1 MRHALLHITIAL
13 AAIALMLMPQL
24 SYSQCG
30 VEESNSLQRSLDSAL
45 ATITHDTHDSTKA
58 RIYHDISRYTEYAD
72 SAIKYAKLSIDLCG
86 KDNKLLVAKNLSNIG
101 WGFNRKN
108 IYDSSYIYLKKSEEL
123 SKEIGDSLCLPTTYL
138 LISRLFER
146 KSITDSALRYAHNA
160 LDICIRTKDTVIL
173 TFCYQTLGDLSY
185 EKRFFQSAEEY
196 YRLALY
202 LNTQA
207 DNITGMVSNMQW
219 VGDTYLAYFDME
231 HDTSCLYTA
240 LNYFTR
246 VIAIIDSTKLN
257 NDIVN
262 VCKYDT
268 YSDIAA
274 AYIALAKF
282 TGEERYA
289 DSCLAYYNIAEKYF
303 LQHGD
308 PSAYITFN
316 RSYVDYL
323 IFKGRYREAEKHLID
338 LEKYFDENTSA
349 TAMHEHHKQLKEVYV
364 KLGDWQKAFHHG
376 EEEHKY
382 FTRYLN
388 DSTMNATAD
397 SKTEQA
403 LMIEHLNQENAER
416 IHAEQ
421 QSRMTTIN
429 IALLIGLAL
438 TIALAI
444 SIHHALKTKKRS
456 NTELLIKNEMLN
468 SQKSEIEAQRDEIE
482 EQNDLLTQQW
492 QDVETANKRI
502 LYSIKYAQQIQSAV
516 IPSKKQ
522 LDAIFNENFVYYRPK
537 NIVSGDFYSAA
548 QCGRYSVMITA
559 DCTGHGI
566 PGAFLSMLGI
576 SALKEYMAS
585 EDDAEHPGLVLDKM
599 RDFIKATLNTD
610 NNAITSDGMDMTI
623 CCIDR
628 QQMVMKYAIANQTAF
643 IIHNGDATRLKGDS
657 MPVGRFLVKDRS
669 FNTLSHPIAKGDMLY
684 MFSDGIQ
691 DQIGGD
697 GNAHNEMQRFTS
709 QRLLDILEKI
719 HHLPAQKQLEI
730 FTKAINDWQG
740 ALPQID
746 DMTLVGIKIV

>member
-1 MRHALLHITIAL
+1 MRHALLHITIAI
-13 AAIALMLMPQL
+13 AAIALMLMPL
-24 SYSQCG
+24 VAYSQCD
-30 VEESNSLQRSLDSAL
+30 VEECNSLQRRLDSAL
-45 ATITHDTHDSTKA
+45 ATITPSSHDSTKA
-58 RIYHDISRYTEYAD
+58 RIYHYISKYTEYAD
-72 SAIKYAKLSIDLCG
+72 SAIKYATLSLKHCG
-86 KDNKLLVAKNLSNIG
+86 KDDQQLVSTNLGNIAWGYIKN
-101 WGFNRKN
+101 N
-108 IYDSSYIYLKKSEEL
+108 IYDSAYIYLKKSIDI
-123 SKEIGDSLCLPTTYL
+123 STQIGDSTKLPGTYL
-138 LISRLFER
+138 LMSWMFER
-146 KSITDSALRYAHNA
+146 KSINDSALHYAHNA
-160 LDICIRTKDTVIL
+160 LDICIRTKDTVML
-173 TFCYQTLGDLSY
+173 THCYQTLGNLSY
-185 EKRFFQSAEEY
+185 EKRFTQSAEEY
-196 YRLALY
+196 YRLALH
-202 LNTQA
+202 LNTKVG
-207 DNITGMVSNMQW
+207 NLTGMASNMQW
-219 VGDTYLAYFDME
+219 IGDTYLLYYDKE
-231 HDTSCLYTA
+231 HDPSCLDTA
-240 LNYFTR
+240 MEYFTR
-246 VIAIIDSTKLN
+246 ALAIIDSAKLDNEIITK
-257 NDIVN
+257 
-262 VCKYDT
+262 CKYDT

-274 AYIALAKF
+274 AYIDMAKA
-282 TGEERYA
+282 TGEQRYA
-289 DSCLAYYNIAEKYF
+289 DSCLAYFKIAEKYF
-303 LQHGD
+303 LQHGEQ
-308 PSAYITFN
+308 SAYIDFN
-316 RSYVDYL
+316 RSYVEYL
-323 IFKGRYREAEKHLID
+323 IFKGRYRDAEKHLID
-338 LEKYFDENTSA
+338 LEKYFSENTAA
-349 TAMHEHHKQLKEVYV
+349 TILQAHHRQLKDVYV
-364 KLGDWQKAFHHG
+364 KLGDWEKAFLHG

-421 QSRMTTIN
+421 QSRMTAIN

-492 QDVETANKRI
+492 QDVETVNKRI
-502 LYSIKYAQQIQSAV
+502 IYSINYAQQIQNAV
-516 IPSKKQ
+516 IPSKKH
-522 LDAIFNENFVYYRPK
+522 LDAIFSENFVYYRPK

-643 IIHNGDATRLKGDS
+643 IIHNGEATRLKGDS

-669 FNTLSHPIAKGDMLY
+669 FKTRSHPIAKGDMLY

-709 QRLLDILEKI
+709 QRLLDILEKT

-746 DMTLVGIKIV
+746 DMTLVGIRI